1 MAVRLRLA
9 ALGHTMEHGKVVE
22 WYVSEGGEVVQGTPL
37 FAVET
42 DKAVV
47 DVEAPADGVLLR
59 IDAPVNREYP
69 VGATLAWIGDAGE
82 VLPDQTDET
91 IAAPAAVSDEQRVT
105 PVARR
110 LAERH
115 GVDADRLEGTGPGGR
130 ITKEDVKRAI
140 DAGTA
145 PALEVK
151 ASGEP
156 AVESNAPGEPPHD
169 VIPLKGIRRV
179 TAQRLSAHWT
189 GAPQVTE
196 GIDIDMTE
204 VRAWR
209 TANRDQWRAA
219 FGVRPSL
226 NDIVLKAVAVA
237 LEGHPALNSALV
249 DGAIHRYRVINLG
262 VAMDVEDGLVVPV
275 LPNAGQLDLGAI
287 ASAVADLTA
296 RAKAG
301 KLTLEDFERG
311 DLHGQQPERAGR
323 RLVHPGAEP
332 TAVRAAGGGQDAA
345 HTGRGGAR
353 GRDQG
358 RRHVR
363 AHVRSPGAGRR
374 AGGAFPRE
382 AQAAARIS
390 RYGAVCGTRCLE
402 AIRQS
407 PPDRFVRE
415 QVNPPGSFDAGSVIG
430 AARAVRHQGLRHRS
444 CRSGPQVSTRRAV
457 SGALSRILSK
467 ALAAPVGP
475 RLPCS
480 QLRIVSCGT
489 SMRRANST
497 CVSPR
502 RLRTPRAKRAMSRIA
517 SASSWRACCAI
528 SSSVVASSTA

>member
-9 ALGHTMEHGKVVE
+9 ALGHTMERGKVVE
-22 WYVSEGGEVVQGTPL
+22 WYVSEGAEVVQGAPL

-47 DVEAPADGVLLR
+47 DVEAPAGGVLLR

-82 VLPDQTDET
+82 ALPDQTEET

-115 GVDADRLEGTGPGGR
+115 GVDAERLEGTGPGGR

-156 AVESNAPGEPPHD
+156 AVESNASGEPPHD

-219 FGVRPSL
+219 FGVMPSL
-226 NDIVLKAVAVA
+226 NDIVLKAAAVA

-301 KLTLEDFERG
+301 KLTLEDFEGGTFTVSNLSALGVDWFTPVLNPPQCALLGVGRMRRTPAAVG
-311 DLHGQQPERAGR
+311 RDVVIRDVATFVLTFDHRALDGAPAGR
-323 RLVHPGAEP
+323 FLGRLK
-332 TAVRAAGGGQDAA
+332 RL
-345 HTGRGGAR
+345 
-353 GRDQG
+353 
-358 RRHVR
+358 
-363 AHVRSPGAGRR
+363 
-374 AGGAFPRE
+374 
-382 AQAAARIS
+382 
-390 RYGAVCGTRCLE
+390 LE
-402 AIRQS
+402 APHLS
-407 PPDRFVRE
+407 LTCHSDAPP
-415 QVNPPGSFDAGSVIG
+415 P
-430 AARAVRHQGLRHRS
+430 
-444 CRSGPQVSTRRAV
+444 
-457 SGALSRILSK
+457 
-467 ALAAPVGP
+467 
-475 RLPCS
+475 
-480 QLRIVSCGT
+480 
-489 SMRRANST
+489 
-497 CVSPR
+497 
-502 RLRTPRAKRAMSRIA
+502 
-517 SASSWRACCAI
+517 
-528 SSSVVASSTA
+528 